1 MITIAAVIAVLMYSV
16 ILHEVAHGA
25 AAYLLGDPTAR
36 DQKRLTLNP
45 LRHIDPVGTVLL
57 PIALVLLKSPVML
70 GWAKPVPFDPRYFK
84 DPRSGTALVSLAG
97 PATNFV
103 LAAGFA
109 AALRF
114 FPDAGPAA
122 ATVLFYG
129 VVMNL
134 ILGLFN
140 LMPIPPMDGSKA
152 IGVYLPDRLRRA
164 YFSLDRIGFV
174 LIFLLLYLGLF
185 SKVLEPLYGSLLRFL
200 IPA

>member
-1 MITIAAVIAVLMYSV
+1 M

-25 AAYLLGDPTAR
+25 AAYCLGDPTAKE
-36 DQKRLTLNP
+36 QKRLTLNP

-57 PIALVLLKSPVML
+57 PIVLVLAKSPVML

-103 LAAGFA
+103 LAAGFG

-114 FPDAGPAA
+114 VPEPGAA
-122 ATVLFYG
+122 QTVLFYG
-129 VVMNL
+129 VVMNV

-140 LMPIPPMDGSKA
+140 LIPIPPMDGSKVV
-152 IGVYLPDRLRRA
+152 GVYLPAKLRRA
-164 YFSLDRIGFV
+164 YFSMERYGFILV
-174 LIFLLLYLGLF
+174 FILLYFGLI
-185 SKVLEPLYGSLLRFL
+185 SDVLAPVYTSLIRWLT
-200 IPA
+200 PA